1 MRSCISSVTSILH
14 AAFRTC
20 VLYGREIQDHLQLV
34 HVLKLPAAQGKQV
47 EQKVKKKVETGQ
59 EDLKKKVD
67 GVHKDVNDLQE
78 KVDELLEK
86 VDTKEQ
92 QNQ

>member
-1 MRSCISSVTSILH
+1 M
-14 AAFRTC
+14 
-20 VLYGREIQDHLQLV
+20 
-34 HVLKLPAAQGKQV
+34 
-47 EQKVKKKVETGQ
+47 KKKVETGQ